1 MFLVCETIL
10 CMAMIFALCS
20 HRLISYLRIKLA
32 VVVMMSSSTRS
43 FNMILGKCYTALKEL
58 AVGIEIG
65 NWVFAGIIL
74 ARMGVAEL
82 SNTCPI
88 CNHVYESPWGVYN
101 HLKWGSCSKKF
112 ADICMDAHE
121 LYKKVKRV
129 ISMKSSR
136 NVIYGEGMFKIYLQ
150 YIGNI
155 YCKYRDVKCV
165 AENMMK
171 ILKEVG
177 KS

>member
-1 MFLVCETIL
+1 
-10 CMAMIFALCS
+10 MAMAVALCS
-20 HRLISYLRIKLA
+20 HRLISSLRIKL
-32 VVVMMSSSTRS
+32 VVVVIMSSRS
-43 FNMILGKCYTALKEL
+43 RPFDMILGKCYAALKEL
-58 AVGIEIG
+58 AVGEEVS
-65 NWVFAGIIL
+65 NWVFAGVIL
-74 ARMGVAEL
+74 AKMGVSEL
-82 SNTCPI
+82 GNTCPI

-112 ADICMDAHE
+112 ADICIDAHE

-171 ILKEVG
+171 ILKEASKG
-177 KS
+177 

>member
-1 MFLVCETIL
+1 
-10 CMAMIFALCS
+10 
-20 HRLISYLRIKLA
+20 
-32 VVVMMSSSTRS
+32 MSSNVKS
-43 FNMILGKCYTALKEL
+43 FDMILGKCYTALKEL
-58 AVGIEIG
+58 AMGEEVG
-65 NWVFAGIIL
+65 NWVFAGVIL
-74 ARMGVAEL
+74 AKMGATEL

-101 HLKWGSCSKKF
+101 HLKRGLCNKKF
-112 ADICMDAHE
+112 AEVCIEAHE

-136 NVIYGEGMFKIYLQ
+136 NVISGREMFKIYLQ

-165 AENMMK
+165 AENMIK

-177 KS
+177 KV